1 MAQQG
6 GENDSGFAYFVG
18 RECESN
24 FFFFFVDI
32 SGSDFMEIGML

>member
-24 FFFFFVDI
+24 FFVVDI